1 MKRTHLLT
9 VAAVFGAGIALVDL
23 VTGWTAR
30 SAYLGL
36 AFELGLFLSALAL
49 YVAMVVAGLREPRRP
64 AGIRWGATFAI
75 AFAVLLFANCSSA
88 VTSSAEPGAQ
98 IASQDAAVFL
108 SLSGWVLMPLLLALA
123 LPAVLVAIGRA
134 SLATW
139 AAGAIVLVVLA
150 TAAGGFYAG
159 MSQCAFGGSVGWC
172 AAGFGSIT
180 NLFSLGAL
188 ALLLPYTGRA
198 NEAPAS

>member
-30 SAYLGL
+30 SAFLGL

-188 ALLLPYTGRA
+188 ALLLPYTGRP